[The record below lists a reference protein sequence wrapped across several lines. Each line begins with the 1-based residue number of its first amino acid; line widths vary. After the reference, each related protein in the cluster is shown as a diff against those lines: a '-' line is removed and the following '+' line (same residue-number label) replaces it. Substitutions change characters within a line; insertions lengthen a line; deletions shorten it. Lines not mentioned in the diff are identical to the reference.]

1 MKKILLLPMTF
12 LLFTL
17 LSVSSTVYPV
27 NKDSMIINIKN
38 NANFD
43 FYGIEAKIAKYSAGL
58 EYAEGLEYADGSEIE
73 KGEVLGFEISITDM
87 ALDGEVEM
95 QVFILRDNNFE
106 NNGVRMP
113 IGSKT
118 PIELESNKEIFF
130 EITGDSIEEADL
142 KELQ

>member
-1 MKKILLLPMTF
+1 MKKILLLPMTI

-17 LSVSSTVYPV
+17 LSVSTVDPV
-27 NKDSMIINIKN
+27 NKNSMTINIKN

-73 KGEVLGFEISITDM
+73 KGEVLGFEISKTDM

-106 NNGVRMP
+106 NNGDRMP
-113 IGSKT
+113 IGSKI

>member
-43 FYGIEAKIAKYSAGL
+43 FYAIEAKIAKYSA
-58 EYAEGLEYADGSEIE
+58 GLEYADGSEIE
-73 KGEVLGFEISITDM
+73 KGEVLGFDISKTDM

-113 IGSKT
+113 IGSKI

>member
-1 MKKILLLPMTF
+1 MTI

-17 LSVSSTVYPV
+17 LSACTDDPV
-27 NKDSMIINIKN
+27 NKNSMTINIKN

-58 EYAEGLEYADGSEIE
+58 EYADGSEIE
-73 KGEVLGFEISITDM
+73 KGEVLGFEISKTDM

-106 NNGVRMP
+106 NNGDRMP
-113 IGSKT
+113 IGSKI